1 VGELVG
7 VWRGKREEREW
18 FTFLP
23 ITPRQAIDG
32 IAILIYGF
40 RNGAV
45 ASLYC
50 LNCCGTEGG
59 GVWQSE
65 R

>member
-1 VGELVG
+1 VVELVWG
-7 VWRGKREEREW
+7 LEAEGGGSEW

-32 IAILIYGF
+32 IAILICGF

-45 ASLYC
+45 ASLYG

-59 GVWQSE
+59 GMRQSKW
-65 R
+65 